1 MKPTLSLGTWL
12 SVGSPVIA
20 ELAALSGFD
29 WVLFDFEHGCVS
41 ESTLCD
47 QLRALRGTST
57 KGIVRVAAPAPDQIA
72 RVLDWG
78 ADGIMVPRV
87 DTAAIAA
94 SVVRFACHAPLG
106 RRGFSRTVRATD
118 YGLKGHPD
126 KPIIMVQIE
135 SVAAAYN
142 APDIAAV
149 KGLDVLF
156 VGPADL
162 RHEIEHGSNEGRAT
176 YEACLNRVIAA
187 TRNAGLEAGIL
198 LREPSDLGAHIELGF
213 SRIAVDSDLSI
224 LRRAYQSMVPSM
236 RDGHDAANPGSL
248 GQPA

>member
-1 MKPTLSLGTWL
+1 MNPSQLSLGTWL
-12 SVGSPVIA
+12 SIGSPVIA

-29 WVLFDFEHGCVS
+29 WVLFDLEHGCVS
-41 ESTLCD
+41 ESALCD
-47 QLRALRGTST
+47 QLRALRGTTT
-57 KGIVRVAAPAPDQIA
+57 KGIVRVASPAPDQIT

-87 DTAAIAA
+87 ETAAMAA
-94 SVVRFACHAPLG
+94 SIVRSACHAPQG

-126 KPIIMVQIE
+126 KPIIMAQIE
-135 SVAAAYN
+135 SVAAAYT
-142 APDIAAV
+142 ASEIAAV

-162 RHEIEHGSNEGRAT
+162 RHEIEHGANDGRVS
-176 YEACLNRVIAA
+176 YEACLNRVLAA
-187 TRNAGLEAGIL
+187 ARNVGLEAGIL
-198 LREPSDLGAHIELGF
+198 LRDPADLKAHVDLGF

-224 LRRAYQSMVPSM
+224 LRKAYQSVLSSFA
-236 RDGHDAANPGSL
+236 R
-248 GQPA
+248 

>member
-1 MKPTLSLGTWL
+1 MNPPQLSLGTWL
-12 SVGSPVIA
+12 SIGSPVIA

-29 WVLFDFEHGCVS
+29 WVLFDLEHGCVS

-47 QLRALRGTST
+47 QLRALRGTAT
-57 KGIVRVAAPAPDQIA
+57 KGIVRVAAPEPDQIA

-78 ADGIMVPRV
+78 ADGVMVPRV
-87 DTAAIAA
+87 ENAAMAA

-118 YGLKGHPD
+118 YGLKAHPD

-142 APDIAAV
+142 AVDIAAV

-162 RHEIEHGSNEGRAT
+162 RHEIEHSTNEGRAS
-176 YEACLNRVIAA
+176 YEACLNRVLAA
-187 TRNAGLEAGIL
+187 ARSAGREAGIL
-198 LREPSDLGAHIELGF
+198 VRDMADLQAHAELGF
-213 SRIAVDSDLSI
+213 TRIAVDSDLSI
-224 LRRAYQSMVPSM
+224 LRKAYQTLLSRKP
-236 RDGHDAANPGSL
+236 
-248 GQPA
+248 

>member
-1 MKPTLSLGTWL
+1 MNPPQLSLGTWL
-12 SVGSPVIA
+12 SIGSPVIA

-29 WVLFDFEHGCVS
+29 WVLFDLEHGCVS

-47 QLRALRGTST
+47 QLRALRGTAT
-57 KGIVRVAAPAPDQIA
+57 KGIVRVAAPEPDQIA

-78 ADGIMVPRV
+78 ADGVMVPRV
-87 DTAAIAA
+87 ENAAMAA

-118 YGLKGHPD
+118 YGLKAHPD

-142 APDIAAV
+142 AVDIAAV

-162 RHEIEHGSNEGRAT
+162 RHEIEHSTNEGRAS
-176 YEACLNRVIAA
+176 YEACLNRVLAA
-187 TRNAGLEAGIL
+187 ARNAGREAGIL
-198 LREPSDLGAHIELGF
+198 VRDMADLQVHAELGF
-213 SRIAVDSDLSI
+213 TRIAVDSDLSI
-224 LRRAYQSMVPSM
+224 LRKAYQTLLSRKP
-236 RDGHDAANPGSL
+236 
-248 GQPA
+248 